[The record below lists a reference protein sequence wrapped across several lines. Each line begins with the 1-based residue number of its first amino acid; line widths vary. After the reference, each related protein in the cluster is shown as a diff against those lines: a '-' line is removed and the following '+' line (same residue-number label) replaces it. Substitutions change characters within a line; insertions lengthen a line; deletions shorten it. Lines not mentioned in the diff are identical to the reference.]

1 MDVWVSLCPRKNTRL
16 KTIIGQREEQT
27 QEMRGTRDK
36 AAMCVFEN
44 TLTLTPNP
52 ASEIGLF
59 WGEGEGWR

>member
-1 MDVWVSLCPRKNTRL
+1 
-16 KTIIGQREEQT
+16 
-27 QEMRGTRDK
+27 MRGTRDK